1 MDATVVRA
9 SGMRVGKGKYAGTI
23 WSYNGS
29 LWMIFKKTDRFAY
42 CWGKA

>member
-1 MDATVVRA
+1 MDARIVREK
-9 SGMRVGKGKYAGTI
+9 GQKVGKGKHAGTI

-29 LWMIFKKTDRFAY
+29 LWMIFGNDNFAY

>member
-1 MDATVVRA
+1 MDARIVREK
-9 SGMRVGKGKYAGTI
+9 GQKVGKGKYAGTI

-29 LWMIFKKTDRFAY
+29 LWMIFGKDNFAY